1 MLVLGLCST
10 VMTQDRMPPIP
21 ASKMTEAQ
29 ARAAQE
35 FKAARGT
42 DVFGPY
48 VPLLRSPDL
57 MNRVRALGDY
67 LRFKSVLGP
76 KLSEFVIILTARQFT
91 QSYEWSVHQ
100 PLALKA
106 GLNPDIVK
114 AIAEG
119 RRPERMA
126 EDEAVLYDVVD
137 ELRRNMSVSDATYA
151 RAVAKVGEHGLID
164 TVNLVGFY
172 TMQALT
178 LNTARTP
185 VEPGTPVLT
194 PLVR

>member
-1 MLVLGLCST
+1 
-10 VMTQDRMPPIP
+10 
-21 ASKMTEAQ
+21 MTEAQ
-29 ARAAQE
+29 VKAAQE
-35 FKAARGT
+35 FKAVRGV
-42 DVFGPY
+42 DVFGPF

-76 KLSEFVIILTARQFT
+76 KLSEFVIIMTARQFT

-106 GLNPDIVK
+106 GLSPDIVK

-126 EDEAVLYDVVD
+126 EDEALLYDVCD
-137 ELRRNMSVSDATYA
+137 ELRRNMGLSDATYA
-151 RAVAKVGEHGLID
+151 RAVAKFGEHGVMD
-164 TVNLVGFY
+164 AVNIVGFY

-185 VEPGTPVLT
+185 VEPGTPSLA
-194 PLVR
+194 PLVP

>member
-1 MLVLGLCST
+1 
-10 VMTQDRMPPIP
+10 
-21 ASKMTEAQ
+21 
-29 ARAAQE
+29 
-35 FKAARGT
+35 
-42 DVFGPY
+42 
-48 VPLLRSPDL
+48 
-57 MNRVRALGDY
+57 LGDY

-106 GLNPDIVK
+106 GLNPEIVK

-119 RRPERMA
+119 RRPDRMA
-126 EDEAVLYDVVD
+126 EDEAILYDVVD
-137 ELRRNMSVSDATYA
+137 ELRRNLTVSDATYA

-185 VEPGTPVLT
+185 VEPGTPVLA